1 MLSRSWRHVCRR
13 YSQAVNFR
21 TSENSPTQHN
31 DKQEGLFYTMKPD
44 LCKQLF
50 AHGGFP
56 KSFMKQTKTFT
67 ETAIMVRQP
76 ALDLMA
82 CIKASDM
89 SQPVIRYVLYGEK
102 GTGKSITMAHL
113 LHYAHEE
120 GYLIVHVP
128 WVSEWLRRVPRHKEM
143 SNSQT
148 HEGFVD
154 LPLDAAAWLIHFKS
168 QNQAI
173 LKSGELKISKQ
184 YVWSKRET
192 TEAGSPLAALVEHGI
207 SRVKYA
213 CDVVDALIDEIKILS
228 NSKQCKTFVAIDGFN
243 SFFYPLTRLNTPT
256 KRKVKPEEVTLTTS
270 FMKITTNDWNN
281 GAIVLTADQLAFPD
295 DHQESHLP
303 RYLLY
308 KKGFEHLDPFV
319 PIKVGRYND
328 KEFIS
333 CVNYYRDRLWLR
345 GPPEIEAELKF
356 TSASNPYR
364 FMEQCAPL

>member
-1 MLSRSWRHVCRR
+1 M
-13 YSQAVNFR
+13 NP
-21 TSENSPTQHN
+21 E
-31 DKQEGLFYTMKPD
+31 

-50 AHGGFP
+50 GHGGFP
-56 KSFMKQTKTFT
+56 KSFMQQTKTFT

-76 ALDLMA
+76 ALDVMN
-82 CIKASDM
+82 CIRASDM
-89 SQPVIRYVLYGEK
+89 DKPVIRYVLYGEI

-113 LHYAHEE
+113 LHYIHEE

-148 HEGFVD
+148 HEGLVD

-168 QNQAI
+168 QNQTL
-173 LKSGELKISKQ
+173 LKSGDLTVSKE
-184 YVWSKRET
+184 YVWSKREK
-192 TEAGSPLAALVEHGI
+192 TEAGAPLLALVEHGI

-213 CDVVDALIDEIKILS
+213 CDVIDALIDEIKILS
-228 NSKQCKTFVAIDGFN
+228 TNKQCKTFVAIDGFN

-256 KRKVKPEEVTLTTS
+256 KKKVKPEEVTLTTS
-270 FMKITTNDWNN
+270 FLKLTNNDWKN
-281 GAIVLTADQLAFPD
+281 GAIVVTADQLAVPD
-295 DHQESHLP
+295 DHQESYLP

-319 PIKVGRYND
+319 PIEVGRYNE
-328 KEFIS
+328 KEFLC
-333 CVNYYRDRLWLR
+333 CVQYYRDRLWLR
-345 GPPEIEAELKF
+345 GPQEIESELKY
-356 TSASNPYR
+356 TSACNPYK